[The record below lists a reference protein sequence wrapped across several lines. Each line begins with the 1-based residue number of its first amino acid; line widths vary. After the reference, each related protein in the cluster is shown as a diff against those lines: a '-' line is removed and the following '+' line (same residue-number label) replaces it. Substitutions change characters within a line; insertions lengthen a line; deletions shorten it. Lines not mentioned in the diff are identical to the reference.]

1 MPEDI
6 EQVEQVEQVE
16 GGATPDQV
24 MEAQQAQE
32 QAMIDSIAAQAPEP
46 QKPYTYKTVKRLSDA
61 MEAFVEAA
69 SPEVD
74 YPEYMIPEGQDQ
86 VQGKLPPEVFVN
98 YVKIVAF
105 LSTMEEAQK
114 YNLIKPEDLLSDT
127 VIGVAAQTFNKMMG
141 DKKLL
146 TALTEGEEEEVEA
159 TPEEVV
165 VEDPTGEY
173 SEEDRQLM
181 EMK

>member
-1 MPEDI
+1 
-6 EQVEQVEQVE
+6 
-16 GGATPDQV
+16 
-24 MEAQQAQE
+24 
-32 QAMIDSIAAQAPEP
+32 
-46 QKPYTYKTVKRLSDA
+46 
-61 MEAFVEAA
+61 
-69 SPEVD
+69 
-74 YPEYMIPEGQDQ
+74 
-86 VQGKLPPEVFVN
+86 
-98 YVKIVAF
+98 
-105 LSTMEEAQK
+105 MEEAQK

-127 VIGVAAQTFNKMMG
+127 VIGVAAQTFDKMTG

-146 TALTEGEEEEVEA
+146 TALTEGEEEVEA

>member
-1 MPEDI
+1 MPE
-6 EQVEQVEQVE
+6 EVEQVEEIE

-24 MEAQQAQE
+24 MAAQQAQE

-74 YPEYMIPEGQDQ
+74 YPEYMIPEG
-86 VQGKLPPEVFVN
+86 LVN

-105 LSTMEEAQK
+105 LSTMEEAEK

-127 VIGVAAQTFNKMMG
+127 VVGVAAQTFNKMMG

-146 TALTEGEEEEVEA
+146 TALTEGEEEVEA